1 MQKSTGSGLKGIEI
15 PLIRSTSS
23 AITLANHL
31 DHGLTRLSW
40 RRGEHKVSPG
50 LYALGN
56 PNPDSPVFVSA
67 NYTLSFDALRKA
79 LKGINAYILV
89 LNTFGIN
96 VWCAAGKR
104 TFGTEEL
111 IERVDT
117 SELVRV
123 VKHRTLILPQLS
135 ATGVSAHEVKKGTG
149 FKVEYGPVRTS
160 DIPAYLNNRK
170 ATPQMRRIN
179 FNITDRAILIPVE
192 IVGHAPVLIAFGV
205 VFYFLGGWILSLAAI
220 TSILAGVIGFPL
232 LLPFLPTKDFT
243 TKGFILGFMVTII
256 MALLNA
262 MIVYKTDE
270 TWWLLLSTLGYL
282 LIWPPVTAFI
292 ALNFTGASTFTSR
305 SGVRCEMSIYLR
317 GLLVLFVLGLLLTVT
332 LNLIRILG

>member
-1 MQKSTGSGLKGIEI
+1 MQNSTGLELAGIKFSS
-15 PLIRSTSS
+15 IRSTSS
-23 AITLANHL
+23 RITLANHL
-31 DHGLTRLSW
+31 DHWLTRLSW

-56 PNPDSPVFVSA
+56 PTPESPVFVSA

-89 LNTFGIN
+89 LNTYGIN

-111 IERVDT
+111 IDRIDT
-117 SELVRV
+117 SELTRV
-123 VKHRTLILPQLS
+123 VNHRTLILPQLS
-135 ATGVSAHEVKKGTG
+135 ATGVSAHEVKKSAG

-160 DIPAYLNNRK
+160 DIPEYLNNRK
-170 ATPQMRRIN
+170 ATPQMRRIS
-179 FNITDRAILIPVE
+179 FNLHDRAILIPVE
-192 IVGHAPVLIAFGV
+192 IVGHVPVIIAFGV
-205 VFYFLGGWILSLAAI
+205 VFYFLGGWILSLA
-220 TSILAGVIGFPL
+220 SIISIIAGVIIFPI

-243 TKGFILGFMVTII
+243 TKGFILGLIAAII
-256 MALLNA
+256 MALLDA
-262 MIVYKTDE
+262 LIVNKARE
-270 TWWLLLSTLGYL
+270 TWWLLLNALGYL
-282 LIWPPVTAFI
+282 LIWPPVTGFI

-317 GLLVLFVLGLLLTVT
+317 GLLVLFILGLILTVT

>member
-1 MQKSTGSGLKGIEI
+1 MQNSTGLELAGIKFTS
-15 PLIRSTSS
+15 IRSTSS
-23 AITLANHL
+23 RITLANHL
-31 DHGLTRLSW
+31 DHWLTRLSW

-56 PNPDSPVFVSA
+56 PTPESPVFVSA

-89 LNTFGIN
+89 LNTYGIN

-111 IERVDT
+111 IDRIDT
-117 SELVRV
+117 SELTRV
-123 VKHRTLILPQLS
+123 VNHRTLILPQLS
-135 ATGVSAHEVKKGTG
+135 ATGVSAHEVKKSAG

-160 DIPAYLNNRK
+160 DIPEYLNNRK
-170 ATPQMRRIN
+170 ATPQMRRIS
-179 FNITDRAILIPVE
+179 FNLHDRAILIPVE
-192 IVGHAPVLIAFGV
+192 IVGHVPVIIAFGV
-205 VFYFLGGWILSLAAI
+205 VFYFLGGWILSLA
-220 TSILAGVIGFPL
+220 SIISIIAGVIIFPI

-243 TKGFILGFMVTII
+243 TKGFILGLIAAII
-256 MALLNA
+256 MALLDA
-262 MIVYKTDE
+262 LIVNKVRE
-270 TWWLLLSTLGYL
+270 TWWLLLNALGYL
-282 LIWPPVTAFI
+282 LIWPPVTGFI

-317 GLLVLFVLGLLLTVT
+317 GLLVLFILGLILTVT

>member
-1 MQKSTGSGLKGIEI
+1 MQNSTGLELAGIKFTS
-15 PLIRSTSS
+15 IRSTSS
-23 AITLANHL
+23 RITLANHL
-31 DHGLTRLSW
+31 DHWLTRLSW

-56 PNPDSPVFVSA
+56 PTPESPVFVSA

-89 LNTFGIN
+89 LNTYGIN

-111 IERVDT
+111 IDRIDT
-117 SELVRV
+117 SELTRV
-123 VKHRTLILPQLS
+123 VNHRTLILPQLS
-135 ATGVSAHEVKKGTG
+135 ATGVSAHEVKKSAG

-160 DIPAYLNNRK
+160 DIPEYLNNRK
-170 ATPQMRRIN
+170 ATPQMRRIS
-179 FNITDRAILIPVE
+179 FNLHDRAILIPVE
-192 IVGHAPVLIAFGV
+192 IVGHVPVIIAFGV
-205 VFYFLGGWILSLAAI
+205 VFYFLGGWILSLA
-220 TSILAGVIGFPL
+220 SIISIIAGVIIFPI

-243 TKGFILGFMVTII
+243 TKGFILGLIAAII
-256 MALLNA
+256 MALLDA
-262 MIVYKTDE
+262 LIVNKVRE
-270 TWWLLLSTLGYL
+270 TWCLLLNALGYL
-282 LIWPPVTAFI
+282 LIWPPVTGFI

-317 GLLVLFVLGLLLTVT
+317 GLLVLFILGLILTVT